1 MSAEPIR
8 QFAPVPPPALYTA
21 AWSWQKLWLLLCSFG
36 PAAIAASVS
45 IGAGET
51 ILVVRAGAWSQYQ
64 LLWLILVSCITKGVF
79 VTYLLGRY
87 TVISGEPIA
96 NRLARL
102 PGPRG
107 WFLLVVLGLEL
118 ATAPL
123 YWTAIS
129 KPCGALLTYVA
140 SRWVG
145 DVFVLSSQ
153 GTSLLENAVATMIV
167 LTAVTL
173 GFGFSYE
180 KMERQQI
187 AFCGVLVI
195 GTIIG
200 TILVY
205 LARPDFAATL
215 AGFIPRRFE
224 PAPWATVQ
232 YPYLAAAT
240 LFGYVGNTVLGY
252 VVYANWVGLHRWG
265 MTGHPELPAIIAEAE
280 RHERIEYLPA
290 DEESVRQIRA
300 GLIPLRW
307 DVGMGAL
314 VLLVV
319 SSAFL
324 MSGAAVLYPQ
334 QAAAWSEGRTL
345 PKFEGWSLLT
355 DQAAVWD
362 SIHPALVW
370 VYYAVILVALWGTL
384 QAFPDIY
391 ARVAV
396 GFSEAVWPGKPASF
410 RKAQMLIGMWLVGA
424 CLTLIWSNVRF
435 DLLTE
440 AVGFLTTNVGVTLMM
455 LAALYLNQK
464 LPPAYR
470 TRTWMWCGAL
480 LSCVVLVTA
489 TFLSGQG
496 LSAKLLKSNV
506 AIPPSVET
514 KDNQSSGSPESPRQ

>member
-1 MSAEPIR
+1 MLSNPVR
-8 QFAPVPPPALYTA
+8 QFPPVPQPPLYTA
-21 AWSWQKLWLLLCSFG
+21 AWSWEKLWLLLCSFG

-64 LLWLILVSCITKGVF
+64 LLWLILLSCLAKGIF

-87 TVISGEPIA
+87 TVICGEPIA

-107 WFLLVVLGLEL
+107 WFLLAILGLEL

-129 KPCGALLTYVA
+129 KPCGALLTYLA
-140 SRWVG
+140 ARWMG
-145 DVFVLSSQ
+145 DSFVLSTA
-153 GTSLLENAVATMIV
+153 GVHVMENLVATAIV
-167 LTAVTL
+167 LTAVLL

-180 KMERQQI
+180 KLEKQQI
-187 AFCGVLVI
+187 VFCGVLVT

-205 LARPDFAATL
+205 FVKPEFVATL
-215 AGFIPRRFE
+215 KGFIPSRFQ
-224 PAPWATVQ
+224 PAPWAGVP

-265 MTGHPELPAIIAEAE
+265 MTGHPELPAMIAEAQ
-280 RHERIEYLPA
+280 RSDRIEHLPTDA
-290 DEESVRQIRA
+290 ESVREIRA

-314 VLLVV
+314 VLFVV

-334 QAAAWSEGRTL
+334 QEAAWNKGLTL

-396 GFSEAVWPGKPASF
+396 GFSEAVWPGRPASF
-410 RKAQMLIGMWLVGA
+410 RRAQTVIGTWLVCA
-424 CLTLIWSNVRF
+424 CLVLIWSNVNF
-435 DLLTE
+435 NLLTE

-464 LPPAYR
+464 LPAAYR
-470 TRTWMWCGAL
+470 TRRWMWVGGV
-480 LSCVVLVTA
+480 LSCVVLATA

-496 LSAKLLKSNV
+496 LSAKLHKILT
-506 AIPPSVET
+506 ET
-514 KDNQSSGSPESPRQ
+514 LESRL